1 MRDHKKE
8 DQKYLNQFKD
18 KTVGELL
25 DILST
30 EADKLKS
37 LIKGMLDRS
46 KDTKNGKN

>member
-8 DQKYLNQFKD
+8 DREYLNQFKD

-30 EADKLKS
+30 EANKLKT
-37 LIKGMLDRS
+37 LIKGIVERA
-46 KDTKNGKN
+46 KKKG